1 MDIQKGKINA
11 QEGREINLLFSWKEN
26 KKDNKSFFW
35 LVSFLII
42 IIALAGYLFWQ
53 KNFLG
58 CVSLIIA
65 AFIVI
70 LLQSDKGEVECKIFS
85 EGIKIKNEFY
95 RWGNIKGFGIIPELE
110 ELIVFTKGKLVQ
122 RLTVPIKKEDIEKI
136 KNILKKYIPEK
147 KVEIT
152 LLDVFRKKIG
162 ID

>member
-1 MDIQKGKINA
+1 MDIQKGKINT
-11 QEGREINLLFSWKEN
+11 QEGEKINLLFSWKEN

-95 RWGNIKGFGIIPELE
+95 RWGNIKGFGVIPELE